1 MKDRLASFF
10 VLSVGVILM
19 YLIAVIFYSIGL
31 SFIGSIPT
39 AQARDLSQYRRY
51 VAEATSPHNIH
62 KEFQSF
68 RAWEIKKVFKKTL
81 SELKIE
87 QDSVNI
93 TKER

>member
-19 YLIAVIFYSIGL
+19 YSISVIFYSIGL
-31 SFIGSIPT
+31 SFIGPTPT
-39 AQARDLSQYRRY
+39 AEAGDLSQYKQY
-51 VAEATSPHNIH
+51 MAEATSPHNIH

-68 RAWEIKKVFKKTL
+68 RVWEIKKVFKKTL

-87 QDSVNI
+87 QNSVNI